1 MTGLDPAITWE
12 RRGKT
17 AWIRLNKP
25 KTLNALTIQ
34 MINAFEQILAEL
46 EQDRTLCAVVVAGT
60 ERAFSAGADLKELQ
74 LRPDG
79 AGYESGPNS
88 FVDRLNTFL
97 CRLEEFPLPVIA
109 AVRGWAMA
117 GGLEI
122 VLACDLIIAGESAR
136 FGDAHANY
144 GLLPGGGSSVRL
156 PRKIGPMRAREMMFT
171 GDSYAA
177 ADMKLAGLVT
187 AVVNDS
193 AVETEAGKLA
203 DRLALRSPAGLRRMK
218 SLLLQT
224 PEQPKAAGLHMEQLE
239 WALHALSND
248 LREGISAFREK
259 RTPQFTGT

>member
-1 MTGLDPAITWE
+1 MTNPDNAIICE

-25 KTLNALTIQ
+25 KSLNALTIQ
-34 MINAFEQILAEL
+34 MIDAFEHTLVEL
-46 EQDRTLCAVVVAGT
+46 ERDKTLCAVVVAGT

-79 AGYESGPNS
+79 AGYESGPGS

-122 VLACDLIIAGESAR
+122 VLACDLVIAGKSAR

-156 PRKIGPMRAREMMFT
+156 PRKVGPMHAREMMFT
-171 GDSYAA
+171 GDSFTA

-187 AVVNDS
+187 TVVNDS
-193 AVETEAGKLA
+193 AVEEEVERLAG
-203 DRLALRSPAGLRRMK
+203 RLALRSPAGLRRMK
-218 SLLLQT
+218 SLLVHSS
-224 PEQPKAAGLHMEQLE
+224 EQSTVSALRMEQLE
-239 WALHALSND
+239 WALHAMSND

>member
-1 MTGLDPAITWE
+1 MTSPDISIICE

-25 KTLNALTIQ
+25 KSLNALTIQ
-34 MINAFEQILAEL
+34 MIDAFEQTLAEL
-46 EQDRTLCAVVVAGT
+46 EDDKTLCAVVVTGT

-74 LRPDG
+74 LRADG

-122 VLACDLIIAGESAR
+122 VLACDLVIAGESAR
-136 FGDAHANY
+136 FGDAHANF

-156 PRKIGPMRAREMMFT
+156 PRKVGPMRAREMMFT
-171 GDSYAA
+171 GDSYTAG
-177 ADMKLAGLVT
+177 DMKLAGLVT
-187 AVVNDS
+187 TVVNDG
-193 AVETEAGKLA
+193 AVEDEAGKLA
-203 DRLALRSPAGLRRMK
+203 DRLALRSPTGLRRMK

-224 PEQPKAAGLHMEQLE
+224 PEQPKAAGLRMEQLE
-239 WALHALSND
+239 WALHAMSND

>member
-1 MTGLDPAITWE
+1 MTSPDAIIISE

-17 AWIRLNKP
+17 AWLRLNNP
-25 KTLNALTIQ
+25 KSLNALTIQ
-34 MINAFEQILAEL
+34 MIDELERTLAEL
-46 EQDRTLCAVVVAGT
+46 GSDKTLCSVVVAGAA
-60 ERAFSAGADLKELQ
+60 RAFSAGADLKELQ
-74 LRPDG
+74 LRADG

-88 FVDRLNTFL
+88 FVDRLNSFL

-122 VLACDLIIAGESAR
+122 VLACDLVIAGESAR
-136 FGDAHANY
+136 FGDAHANF

-156 PRKIGPMRAREMMFT
+156 PRKVGPMRAREMMFT
-171 GDSYAA
+171 GDSHTAA
-177 ADMKLAGLVT
+177 EMKLAGLVT

-193 AVETEAGKLA
+193 AVEDEAGIFA

-224 PEQPKAAGLHMEQLE
+224 SEQTKDAGLRMEQLE
-239 WALHALSND
+239 WALHAMSND
-248 LREGISAFREK
+248 MREGISAFREK
-259 RTPQFTGT
+259 RIPQFTGT

>member
-1 MTGLDPAITWE
+1 MTFPDNTIICE

-25 KTLNALTIQ
+25 KSLNALTIQ
-34 MINAFEQILAEL
+34 MIDAFEQTLAEL
-46 EQDRTLCAVVVAGT
+46 EHDRTLCAVVVAGT

-74 LRPDG
+74 LRGDG

-88 FVDRLNTFL
+88 FVDRLNIFL

-122 VLACDLIIAGESAR
+122 VLACDLVIAGESAR
-136 FGDAHANY
+136 FGDAHANF

-156 PRKIGPMRAREMMFT
+156 PRKVGPMRAREMMFT
-171 GDSYAA
+171 GNSYIAS
-177 ADMKLAGLVT
+177 DMKFAGLVT

-193 AVETEAGKLA
+193 MVEDEAGKLA
-203 DRLALRSPAGLRRMK
+203 DQLGLRSPAGLRRMK

-224 PEQPKAAGLHMEQLE
+224 CEQPKAAALRMEQLE
-239 WALHALSND
+239 WALHALSSD
-248 LREGISAFREK
+248 MREGISAFCEK
-259 RTPQFTGT
+259 RTPEFTGT